1 MYIAVHRSK
10 DALFALSFFLVMAIV
25 IFSTL
30 IYFVERGVWDNN
42 LGTFVT
48 ADGEQRR
55 SVALQIYLADR
66 VPRPPGDPS
75 EFESIP
81 SAAWFVLVSESQW
94 EAVSPKS
101 ARRLIDHTTSSH
113 HDRRLRRD
121 HPPISP
127 RSSLHRTAPSLWAF
141 AHRSTEFRTGTKL
154 CHRIRCYATSAQR
167 AGE

>member
-1 MYIAVHRSK
+1 LIVEEPRLNDRGSSSSTIEVMYIAVHRSK

-48 ADGEQRR
+48 ADGEQGLRVF
-55 SVALQIYLADR
+55 SESQADR
-66 VPRPPGDPS
+66 VLRLSGDPS

-94 EAVSPKS
+94 EA
-101 ARRLIDHTTSSH
+101 ALTE
-113 HDRRLRRD
+113 
-121 HPPISP
+121 
-127 RSSLHRTAPSLWAF
+127 
-141 AHRSTEFRTGTKL
+141 STR
-154 CHRIRCYATSAQR
+154 
-167 AGE
+167 